1 MLIQLASLVAVQG
14 HPADAVTVT
23 LPAPPAFPE
32 DWLIG
37 ESE

>member
-1 MLIQLASLVAVQG
+1 MPIQLAALVAVQG

-23 LPAPPAFPE
+23 LPAPPALPE

-37 ESE
+37 EIE